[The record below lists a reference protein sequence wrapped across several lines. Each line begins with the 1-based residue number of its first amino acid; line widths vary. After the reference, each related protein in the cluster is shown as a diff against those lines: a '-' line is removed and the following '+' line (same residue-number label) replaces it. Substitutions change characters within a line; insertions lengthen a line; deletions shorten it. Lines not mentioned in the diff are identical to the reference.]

1 MIGDEVLFKGSSHN
15 NIYTISLGGANN
27 LKCLVVSSETNWLWH
42 RRLGHCGMDLISKL
56 ARKNLVRGL
65 PQLGVITDK
74 FCDACKLGK
83 QHKSSFQLKTEVS
96 TSRPLQLVHL
106 DLFGPSKT
114 ASMGGMTYCFVIVD
128 DYSRFTW
135 VFFLAHKHN
144 TLDVFKSFCKRVE
157 KQKRLSIVSVRSDHG
172 GEFENAH
179 FQEFC
184 ETHGYTHNF
193 SSPRTP
199 QQKWSGRA
207 QEPYTYKKWL
217 GP

>member
-1 MIGDEVLFKGSSHN
+1 MVTIGDGKRCRIIRKGNIGKNPNVVIENVNLVEGLAHNLLSVAQLCSIGYKVLFENDIVCIMIGDEVLFKGSSHN
-15 NIYTISLGGANN
+15 NIYTISLDGATN
-27 LKCLVVSSETNWLWH
+27 LKCLVVSSKTNWLWH

-56 ARKNLVRGL
+56 ACKNLVRGL
-65 PQLGVITDK
+65 PRLGVITDK

-83 QHKSSFQLKTEVS
+83 HHKSSLSVKDWSS

-144 TLDVFKSFCKRVE
+144 TFDIFKSFCKRVE
-157 KQKRLSIVSVRSDHG
+157 
-172 GEFENAH
+172 
-179 FQEFC
+179 
-184 ETHGYTHNF
+184 
-193 SSPRTP
+193 
-199 QQKWSGRA
+199 
-207 QEPYTYKKWL
+207 
-217 GP
+217 